1 MLRKMVT
8 CFLAM
13 VVSVTLF
20 AQQPG
25 TSSEDLKRKQAEIQ
39 REIDDLRNT
48 LKDTK
53 KNTKAGLLQLAMVQ
67 KKLRLREQAIGNI
80 SEQINIIEGT
90 IGKSRNEIDRLKIEL
105 DTLKGQYARSIVYAY
120 KNRSNYDFLNF
131 IFSAASFNDALRRV
145 QYLRAYRLYREEQA
159 ATIKNTQQLLQEK
172 IAGLESSRKEKD
184 VVLQKQEKQKV
195 ELEDEKKEKNDILT
209 KLKAREK
216 EISKELTTKQKA
228 DQKLKVAIRAAIDRE
243 IKIAR
248 EKALAEAK
256 AKEAADAKAREAAEA
271 KAREA
276 EAKARAIAEA
286 KAREAAEAKAK
297 EKAASDA
304 KAREAAEALAR
315 EKEKEAADAAKKL
328 EASTAAANNASA
340 ANVAAAKNDASVK
353 GGSVFE
359 STPEGSRISGSF
371 ENNKGRLP
379 WPVERGQVKIHFGTY
394 SIEGT
399 KLRGNNPGITLA
411 TDAGATVRAVFEGEV
426 SRIFDIDG
434 NWSVLIRHGKYFTVY
449 SNLASVSVSKD
460 QKVSAGQVL
469 GKAAVND
476 EGNGEIEF
484 LLMQENRNL
493 DPESWIRRR

>member
-1 MLRKMVT
+1 MLKMMLT
-8 CFLAM
+8 GFLAM
-13 VVSVTLF
+13 AVSVALF
-20 AQQPG
+20 AQQQPG
-25 TSSEDLKRKQAEIQ
+25 NSEELKRKQAEIQ
-39 REIDDLRNT
+39 REIDDLKNT

-53 KNTKAGLLQLAMVQ
+53 KNTKAGLLQLSMVQ

-80 SEQINIIEGT
+80 SQQINIIEGT
-90 IGKSRNEIDRLKIEL
+90 IGKSRNEIGRLKTEL
-105 DTLKGQYARSIVYAY
+105 DTLKQQYSKSIVYAY

-159 ATIKNTQQLLQEK
+159 STIKNTQTLLQDK

-184 VVLQKQEKQKV
+184 AVLQKQEKQKGA
-195 ELEDEKKEKNDILT
+195 LEEEKKEKNDILS

-216 EISKELTTKQKA
+216 EISKELTSKQKA
-228 DQKLKVAIRAAIDRE
+228 DQKLKSAIGVAIARE

-248 EKALAEAK
+248 DKAIAEAK
-256 AKEAADAKAREAAEA
+256 AKEAVEAAEA
-271 KAREA
+271 AKKA
-276 EAKARAIAEA
+276 
-286 KAREAAEAKAK
+286 AAEPKATTPATTAPVAKVEPK
-297 EKAASDA
+297 
-304 KAREAAEALAR
+304 
-315 EKEKEAADAAKKL
+315 KEAPKKTT
-328 EASTAAANNASA
+328 ASYL
-340 ANVAAAKNDASVK
+340 
-353 GGSVFE
+353 E

-371 ENNKGRLP
+371 ESNKGRLP
-379 WPVERGQVKIHFGTY
+379 WPVEKGNVKIHFGTY

-411 TDAGATVRAVFEGEV
+411 TEAGGTVKAVFEGEV

-449 SNLASVSVSKD
+449 SNLSSVSVSKD
-460 QKVSAGQVL
+460 QKVTAGQML
-469 GKAAVND
+469 GRAAVND
-476 EGNGEIEF
+476 DGNGEIEF

>member
-1 MLRKMVT
+1 MLKMMLTV
-8 CFLAM
+8 FLAM
-13 VVSVTLF
+13 SVSVALF
-20 AQQPG
+20 AQQQPG
-25 TSSEDLKRKQAEIQ
+25 SSDELKRKQAEIQ
-39 REIDDLRNT
+39 REIDELRST

-80 SEQINIIEGT
+80 SQQINMIEGT
-90 IGKSRNEIDRLKIEL
+90 IGKSKNEIGRLKSEL
-105 DTLKGQYARSIVYAY
+105 DTLKLGYAKSIVYAY

-159 ATIKNTQQLLQEK
+159 STIKNTQTLLQDK

-184 VVLQKQEKQKV
+184 AVLQKQEKQKGA
-195 ELEDEKKEKNDILT
+195 LEEEKKEKNDILS

-216 EISKELTTKQKA
+216 EISKELTSKQKA
-228 DQKLKVAIRAAIDRE
+228 DQKLKVALRASIDRE

-248 EKALAEAK
+248 EKAM
-256 AKEAADAKAREAAEA
+256 AEA
-271 KAREA
+271 KAREVA
-276 EAKARAIAEA
+276 
-286 KAREAAEAKAK
+286 EAAEAAK
-297 EKAASDA
+297 KAAAEPKTNTPATTAPVA
-304 KAREAAEALAR
+304 KAEP
-315 EKEKEAADAAKKL
+315 KKEAPKKTTESYL
-328 EASTAAANNASA
+328 EA
-340 ANVAAAKNDASVK
+340 
-353 GGSVFE
+353 
-359 STPEGSRISGSF
+359 TPEGSRITGSF
-371 ENNKGRLP
+371 ENNRGRLP
-379 WPVERGQVKIHFGTY
+379 WPVEKGNVKIHFGTY

-411 TDAGATVRAVFEGEV
+411 TEPGAVIKAVFEGEV

-449 SNLASVSVSKD
+449 SNLSSVSVSKD
-460 QKVSAGQVL
+460 QKVTSGQML
-469 GKAAVND
+469 GRAAVND
-476 EGNGEIEF
+476 DGNGEIEF

>member
-1 MLRKMVT
+1 MFT
-8 CFLAM
+8 CFLLL
-13 VVSVTLF
+13 VVSVAVL
-20 AQQPG
+20 AQQPQQQPG
-25 TSSEDLKRKQAEIQ
+25 SSEELKRKQAEIQ
-39 REIDDLRNT
+39 HEIDDLRTT
-48 LKDTK
+48 LKATK

-80 SEQINIIEGT
+80 NQQINIIEGT
-90 IGKSRNEIDRLKIEL
+90 IGKSRNEIGRLKTEL
-105 DTLKGQYARSIVYAY
+105 DTLKDQYANNIVYAY

-159 ATIKNTQQLLQEK
+159 STIKNTQVLLQDK

-184 VVLQKQEKQKV
+184 AVLQKQEKQKI
-195 ELEDEKKEKNDILT
+195 ELEDEKKEKREILS
-209 KLKAREK
+209 KLKDREK
-216 EISKELTTKQKA
+216 EISKELTSKQKA
-228 DQKLKVAIRAAIDRE
+228 DLKLKVAIRAAIDRE

-248 EKALAEAK
+248 EKAMAEARI
-256 AKEAADAKAREAAEA
+256 REAAEA
-271 KAREA
+271 KARE
-276 EAKARAIAEA
+276 EARA
-286 KAREAAEAKAK
+286 RDEAKAK
-297 EKAASDA
+297 E
-304 KAREAAEALAR
+304 R
-315 EKEKEAADAAKKL
+315 EKENAEANAKKPAT
-328 EASTAAANNASA
+328 EPTNPATTAPVTAVVPKKEVKKESA
-340 ANVAAAKNDASVK
+340 
-353 GGSVFE
+353 SVFE

-371 ENNKGRLP
+371 ESNRGRLP
-379 WPVERGQVKIHFGTY
+379 WPIEKGEVKIHFGTY

-411 TDAGATVRAVFEGEV
+411 TEAGAVVKAVFEGEV

-449 SNLASVSVSKD
+449 SNLSSVSVSKD
-460 QKVSAGQVL
+460 QKVSAGQML
-469 GKAAVND
+469 GRAAVND

>member
-1 MLRKMVT
+1 MLKMMLTV
-8 CFLAM
+8 FLAM
-13 VVSVTLF
+13 SVSVALF
-20 AQQPG
+20 AQQQPG
-25 TSSEDLKRKQAEIQ
+25 SSDELKRKQAEIQ
-39 REIDDLRNT
+39 REIDELRNT

-80 SEQINIIEGT
+80 SQQINIIEGT
-90 IGKSRNEIDRLKIEL
+90 IGKSRNEIGRLKSEL
-105 DTLKGQYARSIVYAY
+105 DTLKLQYAKSIVYAY

-159 ATIKNTQQLLQEK
+159 STIKNTQTLLQDK

-184 VVLQKQEKQKV
+184 AVLQKQEKQKGA
-195 ELEDEKKEKNDILT
+195 LEEEKKEKNDILS

-216 EISKELTTKQKA
+216 EISKELTSKQKA
-228 DQKLKVAIRAAIDRE
+228 DQKLKSAIGVAISRE

-248 EKALAEAK
+248 DKAIAEAK
-256 AKEAADAKAREAAEA
+256 AKEAAEAAEA
-271 KAREA
+271 AKKAAAEPKATNPVTSAPVAKAEPKREA
-276 EAKARAIAEA
+276 P
-286 KAREAAEAKAK
+286 
-297 EKAASDA
+297 
-304 KAREAAEALAR
+304 
-315 EKEKEAADAAKKL
+315 KKTTESYL
-328 EASTAAANNASA
+328 EA
-340 ANVAAAKNDASVK
+340 
-353 GGSVFE
+353 
-359 STPEGSRISGSF
+359 TPEGSRISGSF
-371 ENNKGRLP
+371 ENNRGRLP
-379 WPVERGQVKIHFGTY
+379 WPVEKGNVKIHFGTY

-411 TDAGATVRAVFEGEV
+411 TEPGAVIKAVFEGEV

-449 SNLASVSVSKD
+449 SNLSSVSVAKD
-460 QKVSAGQVL
+460 QKVTSGQML
-469 GKAAVND
+469 GRAAVND
-476 EGNGEIEF
+476 DGNGEIEF